1 MNKEEWSEWIKTTN
15 RTEFIGG
22 VPFTPG
28 EAAYLRKH
36 IGEQIAKEM
45 EGLYHDDRE
54 NTCRKDNCI
63 PCMTVD
69 SAVAIVRGE
78 ND

>member
-1 MNKEEWSEWIKTTN
+1 MTDESTKYLD
-15 RTEFIGG
+15 FIF
-22 VPFTPG
+22 VRM
-28 EAAYLRKH
+28 EVEIREK
-36 IGEQIAKEM
+36 IAKDI

-63 PCMTVD
+63 PCMIVD
-69 SAVAIVRGE
+69 SAVAIARGK

>member
-1 MNKEEWSEWIKTTN
+1 MTDESTKYLD
-15 RTEFIGG
+15 FIF
-22 VPFTPG
+22 VRM
-28 EAAYLRKH
+28 EAEIREK
-36 IGEQIAKEM
+36 IAKEI

-63 PCMTVD
+63 PCMIVD
-69 SAVAIVRGE
+69 SAVGIVRSK

>member
-1 MNKEEWSEWIKTTN
+1 MTDESTKYLD
-15 RTEFIGG
+15 FIF
-22 VPFTPG
+22 VRM
-28 EAAYLRKH
+28 EAEIREK
-36 IGEQIAKEM
+36 IAKDI

-63 PCMTVD
+63 PCMIVD
-69 SAVAIVRGE
+69 NAVAIARGK